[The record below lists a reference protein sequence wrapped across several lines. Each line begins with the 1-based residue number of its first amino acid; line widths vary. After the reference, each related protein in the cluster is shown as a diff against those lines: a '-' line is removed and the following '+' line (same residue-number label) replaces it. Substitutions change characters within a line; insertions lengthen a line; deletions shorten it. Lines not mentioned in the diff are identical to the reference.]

1 MAAKERTGSA
11 REGLGERHSS
21 SSSSQPARGFRGTL
35 SASVELPPDASLSA
49 VGGQGL

>member
-11 REGLGERHSS
+11 REGLGERHS